1 MVVTADN
8 YEPALP
14 GGKRIATNHP
24 NRESSTAFITRER
37 DHGESHALQNK
48 YGGHASG
55 YCGYTTPKMYSG

>member
-1 MVVTADN
+1 MIRKNDCVKNNFFLVK
-8 YEPALP
+8 L
-14 GGKRIATNHP
+14 RIFPP

-48 YGGHASG
+48 YGGHASE